1 MQKILLT
8 LKKALHSSFLIVS
21 LMIFISLSGSFIF
34 IQQASYATTLEEL
47 KLIPPEYKPNSEE
60 KINRANEYD
69 PGVGVQEEARQE
81 AYEQAVKD
89 SQNLGTIEKAYER
102 NLKAEGKSEPN
113 LVDKAGEIVE
123 KVTGKEKIVEKV
135 GDINNSKFKIQNLRH
150 FQKGI

>member
-1 MQKILLT
+1 MPKILLT
-8 LKKALHSSFLIVS
+8 LKKALRSSLVIVS
-21 LMIFISLSGSFIF
+21 LMIFMSLSGSFIF

-113 LVDKAGEIVE
+113 LLDKAGEIVE
-123 KVTGKEKIVEKV
+123 KATGK
-135 GDINNSKFKIQNLRH
+135 
-150 FQKGI
+150 

>member
-123 KVTGKEKIVEKV
+123 KVTGK
-135 GDINNSKFKIQNLRH
+135 
-150 FQKGI
+150 